1 VSRRLLIGSLVL
13 VLLGSLA
20 STASA
25 TFIPGPNGKI
35 AFTSGR
41 PGDGVAAP
49 NTGDKAARIYVAD
62 YPSGTAVQ
70 ATTLPAGAE
79 VRHRQPNWSPDHTRI
94 AYAAGSTNYAIW
106 ILDLRTGSQTEFVP
120 AAESQD
126 RPSWSPDG
134 SAIAY
139 GAKGDLWVKS
149 VAPGST
155 AVQITNTVGI
165 TEERPVWSP
174 DGNTLYYNRGV
185 PPFNAG
191 TKRDLYKKSPVTLG
205 GAETPIL
212 ATEEDEWQP
221 SLSPDGQMLCFTRG
235 PMSNAADTYLV
246 PVTGGLVTPFA
257 TSASGNINCVWS
269 PDGGHIIYTL
279 GVFGAGDL
287 AEKNLGGESSAVP
300 GSWKVAEHFDGNTD
314 WATNFSPTCEDK
326 GAAIPVNGFTTVE
339 LSCTDP
345 DAGPGKEAP
354 HPEEI
359 DDPYLEISSPPAHG
373 TLSGLSNRQ
382 VIYTPNKDFKGT
394 DTFTYT
400 GSDSVSDAN
409 PATVTIAVG
418 QEPGADGVAGG
429 DKSPPRITRLKISAK
444 RWRIGGK
451 LASVSRTPVGTTI
464 SFRLSEAARTTV
476 AFQRKLA
483 GRRVGGKCV
492 KQTSANRTR
501 KACARFVGAGQ
512 LPSFAGK
519 ARINRVRFQGL
530 LRRGKRLPPGTYRV
544 VVRARDAAGNAA
556 KKNGPTF
563 TIVGR

>member
-1 VSRRLLIGSLVL
+1 MSRRLLTIGSLVL
-13 VLLGSLA
+13 VLLGALPA
-20 STASA
+20 VASA
-25 TFIPGPNGKI
+25 TFIPGPAGKI

-41 PGDGVAAP
+41 AGEGVSAP

-62 YPSGTAVQ
+62 YPSGTAEQV
-70 ATTLPAGAE
+70 TTQPAGAE

-94 AYAAGSTNYAIW
+94 AYAAGSGTSYAIW

-134 SAIAY
+134 TAIAY

-149 VAPGST
+149 LTPGAE

-185 PPFNAG
+185 FPFTTG

-221 SLSPDGQMLCFTRG
+221 SLSPDGNTLCFTRG
-235 PMSNAADTYLV
+235 PMSSEADTYLV
-246 PVTGGLVTPFA
+246 PVIGGLVTPFA
-257 TSASGNINCVWS
+257 TSSSGNINCVWS
-269 PDGGHIIYTL
+269 PDGQHIIYTL

-287 AEKNLGGESSAVP
+287 AEKNLNGESSAVP
-300 GSWKVAEHFDGNTD
+300 ASWKAAEHFDGNAD
-314 WATNFSPTCEDK
+314 WATNFSPTCEDHK
-326 GAAIPVNGFTTVE
+326 ASIPVNGFVSVT

-345 DAGPGKEAP
+345 DYGPGKEAP
-354 HPEEI
+354 HPETI
-359 DDPYLEISSPPAHG
+359 DDSFLEVVTPPAHG
-373 TLSGLSNRQ
+373 TLSGLSERK

-400 GSDSVSDAN
+400 GSDSVSDAK
-409 PATVTIAVG
+409 PAKVTIQVG
-418 QEPGADGVAGG
+418 QEQGGG
-429 DKSPPRITRLKISAK
+429 DKTAPKITNVKVSAK
-444 RWRIGGK
+444 RWLAGGK
-451 LASVSRTPVGTTI
+451 LASVARLPVGTTI
-464 SFRLSEAARTTV
+464 SFRLSEAARSTV
-476 AFQRKLA
+476 AFQRA
-483 GRRVGGKCV
+483 QPGRRVGGKCA
-492 KQTSANRTR
+492 KPTAANRDR
-501 KACARFVGAGQ
+501 KACVRYVSAGK

-519 ARINRVRFQGL
+519 AGANRVKFQGL
-530 LRRGKRLPPGTYRV
+530 LSRGKSLAAGTYRV
-544 VVRARDAAGNAA
+544 VVSARDAAGNAA
-556 KKNGPTF
+556 KKNGPSF
-563 TIVGR
+563 TIVND

>member
-1 VSRRLLIGSLVL
+1 MFRRLLIGSLVL
-13 VLLGSLA
+13 VLFSSLA
-20 STASA
+20 TAALA
-25 TFIPGPNGKI
+25 TSIPGPNGKI

-41 PGDGVAAP
+41 PGEGVAAP

-70 ATTLPAGAE
+70 ATTQPAGAE

-94 AYAAGSTNYAIW
+94 AYAAGTTNYAIW

-149 VAPGST
+149 LAPGSEP
-155 AVQITNTVGI
+155 VQITNTVGV

-185 PPFNAG
+185 PPFNTG

-205 GAETPIL
+205 GAETPVL

-221 SLSPDGQMLCFTRG
+221 SLSPDGKTLCFTRG
-235 PMSNAADTYLV
+235 PQSSEADTYLV
-246 PVTGGLVTPFA
+246 SVNGGLVTPFA
-257 TSASGNINCVWS
+257 TSSSGNINCVWS
-269 PDGGHIIYTL
+269 PDGQRIIYTL
-279 GVFGAGDL
+279 GVFGSGDL
-287 AEKNLGGESSAVP
+287 AEKSISGESAAVP
-300 GSWKVAEHFDGNTD
+300 SSWKAAEHFDGNTD
-314 WATNFSPTCEDK
+314 WATNFSPACEDR
-326 GAAIPVNGFTTVE
+326 GAAIPVNGFTTVT
-339 LSCTDP
+339 LACTDP
-345 DAGPGKEAP
+345 DYGPGKEAP
-354 HPEEI
+354 HPEQI
-359 DDPYLEISSPPAHG
+359 DEPFLEILASPAHG
-373 TLSGLSNRQ
+373 TLSGLNNRQ

-400 GSDSVSDAN
+400 GSDGVSDAP
-409 PATVTIAVG
+409 PATVTIQVG
-418 QEPGADGVAGG
+418 QEAGG
-429 DKSPPRITRLKISAK
+429 GGGGAGDKTAPRITNLKLSAK
-444 RWRIGGK
+444 RWRAGSK
-451 LASVSRTPVGTTI
+451 LASVSKLPVGTTI
-464 SFRLSEAARTTV
+464 SFRLNEAARSTV
-476 AFQRKLA
+476 AFQRKLT

-492 KQTSANRTR
+492 KQTSANRSR

-519 ARINRVRFQGL
+519 AKVNRVKFQGL
-530 LRRGKRLPPGTYRV
+530 LRRGKSLTPGAYRV

-556 KKNGPTF
+556 KKNGPVF
-563 TIVGR
+563 TIVGS